1 MFSTRI
7 YLSRQSEVSQRELG
21 ARVDP
26 HHEPAG
32 AVRLEGGG
40 DDDVAAGAE
49 LEAGEDLSVVDV
61 GAGGALVVVVLEVLG
76 RQPGVALV
84 RTVQA
89 ETDLEKR
96 NGCY

>member
-1 MFSTRI
+1 MA
-7 YLSRQSEVSQRELG
+7 QRELG

-26 HHEPAG
+26 HHEPAC
-32 AVRLEGGG
+32 AVWLEGGG

-61 GAGGALVVVVLEVLG
+61 GSGGALVVVVLEVLG

-96 NGCY
+96 NGCD